1 MKIEH
6 LKITKNGQT
15 SSIEINGEN
24 VERVLDYDVQ
34 VSAYGDSEL
43 NITFDISDAS
53 TEIEVQDIKKL
64 NERPIPIILNGM
76 EVT

>member
-15 SSIEINGEN
+15 SIIEINGEN
-24 VERVLDYDVQ
+24 AERVLDYDVQ

-53 TEIEVQDIKKL
+53 KDIEVQDIKNSNKL
-64 NERPIPIILNGM
+64 PIPIILNGM

>member
-15 SSIEINGEN
+15 SRIEINGEN

-53 TEIEVQDIKKL
+53 TDIEVQDIKNSNKL
-64 NERPIPIILNGM
+64 PIPIILNGM